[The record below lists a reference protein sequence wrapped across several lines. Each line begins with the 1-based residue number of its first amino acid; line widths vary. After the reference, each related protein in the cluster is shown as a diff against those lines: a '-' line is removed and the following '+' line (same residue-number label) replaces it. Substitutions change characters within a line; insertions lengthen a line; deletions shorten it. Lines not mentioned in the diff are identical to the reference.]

1 MARAGKVG
9 IDYFS
14 HDTNMISDNKIRFI
28 RAKHGLMGYA
38 VFLRLIEDIYSE
50 NGYFL
55 KADDK
60 FNILFASDN
69 NLDLNVYILILN
81 DCIEEGLFNKELYD
95 EYKILTSKRIQSNYI
110 AATVRRNNIYILK
123 EYLLLS
129 PEECKVFDSKC
140 KIHIKNLN
148 DNILGLN
155 DNILPLKTI
164 IGTQKEKEK
173 EKENN
178 NKNTLVCDDEFE
190 KFWLLYDKKVGKPI
204 CIKKW
209 NKISKENKELIFKKL
224 PAYIKSTPDKQYRK
238 DPATWLNQECWNDE
252 LIERDKTTET
262 SGDDNVIDLVMRSS
276 KINRDDNVIDLIMR
290 SSGG

>member
-14 HDTNMISDNKIRFI
+14 HDTNMMSDNKIRFI
-28 RAKHGLMGYA
+28 RAKHGLIGYA

-81 DCIEEGLFNKELYD
+81 DCIEEGLFNKELYN
-95 EYKILTSKRIQSNYI
+95 EHKILTSKRIQSNYI
-110 AATVRRNNIYILK
+110 AATVRRNNIYLLK

-129 PEECKVFDSKC
+129 SEECKVVNSKC

-148 DNILGLN
+148 DNILELN

-173 EKENN
+173 ESIYILQHHNLKLTEDEKAELTEKHGKKDVENMIKKIKSLSADYLRKYDSMYLIIDAWIEKEKENTGCKAN
-178 NKNTLVCDDEFE
+178 R
-190 KFWLLYDKKVGKPI
+190 G
-204 CIKKW
+204 
-209 NKISKENKELIFKKL
+209 
-224 PAYIKSTPDKQYRK
+224 
-238 DPATWLNQECWNDE
+238 
-252 LIERDKTTET
+252 
-262 SGDDNVIDLVMRSS
+262 DNVIDM
-276 KINRDDNVIDLIMR
+276 IMR